1 MPGNPNERRIYVRFK
16 QPSYVEEI
24 ELAAHA
30 SSQTLQDW
38 SRTILMQAAR
48 KTKEKAHLETTLLK
62 SQLIVRKVMEKKFP
76 EETKEAEDLVEE
88 FLDKLN
94 TDD

>member
-1 MPGNPNERRIYVRFK
+1 MSSNPNERRIYVRFK
-16 QPSYVEEI
+16 ELSYVEEI

-30 SSQTLQDW
+30 SSQTLQEW

-62 SQLIVRKVMEKKFP
+62 SQLSSRKSWRKSFPKKP
-76 EETKEAEDLVEE
+76 K
-88 FLDKLN
+88 KRKSW
-94 TDD
+94 